1 VNRLFR
7 FFLFST
13 LLLAASVA
21 NAQLARPATVAI
33 DSSIAL
39 DRTQIISSGD
49 YSSGVTM
56 DGVMSVGMGAGFEGI
71 FRPWVQKSPTG
82 EWNRQI
88 WVAAVRYERPG
99 PIGLRVDA
107 GLIPSPI
114 GLANMMLRPQ
124 LNPTVSLPASLF
136 QSLPVVELG
145 QPRTTL
151 LGAVYAYG
159 ANASISGRHWDAR
172 AAFIDTSPLRTR
184 RIFAHTNPPRFNNV
198 VVGAGLTPVIGV
210 RVGGSVTRGGW
221 ERAGESPLITQNRD
235 ATIVTIESEVSYRY
249 SRLLGEWVRDTIETG
264 AGTVVA
270 SGWFVQGQQTITARW
285 FAAMRAERMAAPAL
299 SPLAMLD
306 TQYLNGVE
314 ETVGYRL
321 TPELTIRAD
330 HRARRTFGRPTF
342 DQQIAVSAVW
352 WKRWR

>member
-1 VNRLFR
+1 MNRLFR

-13 LLLAASVA
+13 VLLAASVA
-21 NAQLARPATVAI
+21 QAQLARPASVAI
-33 DSSIAL
+33 DSSIAI
-39 DRTQIISSGD
+39 DRTQLVSSGD

-56 DGVMSVGMGAGFEGI
+56 DGVMSIGMGAGFEGI
-71 FRPWVQKSPTG
+71 VRPWVQKSPTG

-88 WVAAVRYERPG
+88 WMAAVRYERPG
-99 PIGLRVDA
+99 PVGLRVDA

-114 GLANMMLRPQ
+114 GLANMLLRPQ

-159 ANASISGRHWDAR
+159 ASASISGRHWDAR

-184 RIFAHTNPPRFNNV
+184 RIFAQTNPPRFNNV

-264 AGTVVA
+264 AGNVVA

-285 FAAMRAERMAAPAL
+285 FAAMRVERMAAPAL
-299 SPLAMLD
+299 TPLTTLD

-314 ETVGYRL
+314 ETIGFRV
-321 TPELTIRAD
+321 TPELTIRGD